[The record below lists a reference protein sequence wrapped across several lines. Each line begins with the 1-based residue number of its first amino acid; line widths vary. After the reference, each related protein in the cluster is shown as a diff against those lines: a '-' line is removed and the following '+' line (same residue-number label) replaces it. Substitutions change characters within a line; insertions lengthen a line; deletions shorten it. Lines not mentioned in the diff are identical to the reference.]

1 MSLRRSRH
9 AWLFG
14 LPLLLFF
21 FNFSALA
28 HGIDANTEHFLQI
41 NQGIAIGPFL
51 YIGAK
56 HMLTGYDHLL
66 FLVGVIFFLFRTRDV
81 LVYVSL
87 FTLGHS
93 LTLFFGVLSN
103 LTVNSFLIDA
113 IIGLSIVYKGFDNLG
128 GFQRLL
134 GFQPNT
140 KLAVMIFGLFHGFGL
155 ATKLQ
160 DFSLPQ
166 ENLWKNLLAFN
177 VGVEIGQFVALL
189 FILIA
194 LDFWRR
200 HRSYFAFSIA
210 TNTLLMTGGLILF
223 GYQMTGYIING

>member
-1 MSLRRSRH
+1 MTSTTPGKTWLIGLSLV
-9 AWLFG
+9 LFIIS
-14 LPLLLFF
+14 PAA
-21 FNFSALA
+21 FS
-28 HGIDANTEHFLQI
+28 HGVDANTERFLLA

-56 HMLTGYDHLL
+56 HMVTGYDHLL

-81 LVYVSL
+81 LIYVSL

-93 LTLFFGVLSN
+93 LTLLFGVLSHIS
-103 LTVNSFLIDA
+103 VNPFLIDA

-128 GFQRLL
+128 GFQHLL

-140 KLAVMIFGLFHGFGL
+140 QWAVMIFGLFHGFGL

-160 DFSLPQ
+160 DFSLP
-166 ENLWKNLLAFN
+166 EAGLWKNLLAFN
-177 VGVEIGQFVALL
+177 VGVEIGQFLALL

-200 HRSYFAFSIA
+200 HRSYYAFSTA
-210 TNTLLMTGGLILF
+210 TNTLLMSGGLILF
-223 GYQMTGYIING
+223 GYQITGYIIHG